1 MKQIRK
7 DYVLAMLVR
16 TFFKFFTTAV
26 AERAAQDG
34 LADPLSARNI
44 KQMMLNHYEQI
55 SKVYNQEAFYCLS
68 RMNYEAETVEQHLR
82 NFTLRNG
89 SKPTD
94 MDLIRFACRTEEFF
108 QTMVESYKRHF
119 MLLLEGRLATDE
131 EFEESYIRNDAFGMM
146 DLQQAESIINRM
158 ASGAYHE
165 AKKLL

>member
-82 NFTLRNG
+82 DFTLRNG

-94 MDLIRFACRTEEFF
+94 IAIQRRHKGNCIVRYSRLPFALFF
-108 QTMVESYKRHF
+108 TPP
-119 MLLLEGRLATDE
+119 
-131 EFEESYIRNDAFGMM
+131 
-146 DLQQAESIINRM
+146 
-158 ASGAYHE
+158 ASV
-165 AKKLL
+165 

>member
-26 AERAAQDG
+26 AERAAQNG
-34 LADPLSARNI
+34 QSDPLSARNI
-44 KQMMLNHYEQI
+44 KQMMLDHYEQI

-68 RMNYEAETVEQHLR
+68 RMNYEAETVEQQLR
-82 NFTLRNG
+82 DFTLRNG
-89 SKPTD
+89 SQPTD
-94 MDLIRFACRTEEFF
+94 MDRFACSTETFY

-131 EFEESYIRNDAFGMM
+131 EFEESYIRNDTFGTM